1 MTVTRQIPATKITA
15 LVSDVDGTL
24 VDDHKEL
31 TPRAKA
37 VVAQLRA
44 SGILFSLI
52 SSRPPRGLQRLVATL
67 DVTEPVAGF
76 NGGVVVG
83 PDFVPV
89 ASYILSPE
97 TARLAVAML
106 SARQAQIWV
115 FSGQDWLV
123 RHNDQSYLE
132 LERHTIG
139 FPQTYVEQFGPALDS
154 AAKIVGVSENF
165 ELLEHYERELR
176 AALDGQA
183 TIARSQPYYLDIT
196 HPLANKGVALS
207 TISTLLGVPLAE
219 IAVIGDGANDVAM
232 FERSGLSIAMGNAS
246 PEVQRAA
253 DFVTGSNR
261 NEGFAMAIERFVLDG
276 VRSNIDTGAA

>member
-1 MTVTRQIPATKITA
+1 MTSRQRIPAAKISA

-31 TPRAKA
+31 TARAKG
-37 VVAQLRA
+37 VVARLRA
-44 SGILFSLI
+44 RGILFSMI
-52 SSRPPRGLQRLVATL
+52 SSRPPRGLQRLIETL

-76 NGGVVVG
+76 NGGVVAG
-83 PDFVPV
+83 PDLVPV
-89 ASYILSPE
+89 ASHILSPE
-97 TARLAVAML
+97 AARHAVSML
-106 SARQAQIWV
+106 SARQVQIWV

-123 RHNDQSYLE
+123 RHNDHSYLE

-165 ELLEHYERELR
+165 ELLEQYEGELHE
-176 AALDGQA
+176 ALGGQA

-196 HPLANKGVALS
+196 HPLANKGIAVAA
-207 TISTLLGVPLAE
+207 IATLLGVPLAE
-219 IAVIGDGANDVAM
+219 VAVIGDGANDVAM

-246 PEVQRAA
+246 PEVRQAA
-253 DFVTGSNR
+253 DFVTDTNR
-261 NEGFAMAIERFVLDG
+261 NEGFAAAIERFILNG
-276 VRSNIDTGAA
+276 IRSNADLGAA